1 MAFQAATAFLRAQAT
16 RLGVMHSRLIFTIS
30 WHGFGTVFRPM
41 VGKPKSRGVSAL
53 QRTVDPVSELHKH
66 HLMDGDDEVC
76 SQITTNRLQACAK
89 SEKEEVG

>member
-1 MAFQAATAFLRAQAT
+1 
-16 RLGVMHSRLIFTIS
+16 
-30 WHGFGTVFRPM
+30 M